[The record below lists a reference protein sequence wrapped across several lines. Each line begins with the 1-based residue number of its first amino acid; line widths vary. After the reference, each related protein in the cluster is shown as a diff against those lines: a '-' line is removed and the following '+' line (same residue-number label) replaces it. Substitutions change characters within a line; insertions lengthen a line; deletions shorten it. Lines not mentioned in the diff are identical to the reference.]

1 MAHKIKNTFKG
12 LDTDTSINKY
22 SNDKYYDARN
32 IRILTNDSLTSGAI
46 SNFPRP
52 DIEISYGGSGR
63 KVLGTTMVRD
73 TLVVFCV
80 HESSGESLI
89 LKSEEGNANFILVYS
104 DINSDTKLEFN
115 VDNPIRGVGRYES
128 ETVQKVYWCDGL
140 NPNSYIN
147 IADTYD
153 MGVGTSYEATLFRL
167 TPNSELHS
175 PIPQEVIS
183 GGSLESGIIYYT
195 YQLYRNYGSET
206 SMSSSSFG
214 VPLSSR
220 NGSELNEFRG
230 DEVGVNTGQ
239 SVEVEFNNLDSD
251 FDRIKIYSLLFTDI
265 DADPVINLISDRE
278 YTGDTLTIIDS
289 GAISLESL
297 TTTEFLGMGGR
308 VFSSETLETKYNYL
322 FPGNIKESRS
332 DIDFDARA
340 YRYKIQQLDGVVG
353 VGNDVITTG
362 LFFRA
367 TFPSG
372 LKELGN
378 SIYATITPNESTP
391 INLTVAAKTYEELDE
406 LIYTFETPDPGGVW
420 DDPTNLEFGE
430 GEVVYHS
437 GILYRSLVDHIN
449 IEPGTNPT
457 YWHVFFD
464 PASSTVISDG
474 AGIYSQIETV
484 GGAQTNIYPG
494 DDLTLIAEN
503 HDAINQFNN
512 FEKDLEWFRSG
523 ERTSEDE
530 FKYNS
535 GGSIIGGS
543 GLNISYLFTTESIA
557 ANRQTASSV
566 ALRDILTKDDSFLNP
581 ILAGKYKGYKRN
593 EVYRFGIEFIFKNG
607 QKSFVK
613 WIGDIRF
620 PTMGDEPLTTDAP
633 NSVDNEQLGLFLTVN
648 LTYFEANYPEEY
660 ASLSGIK
667 VVRAK
672 RTDLDKNILYQG
684 LSGPYQYVPWD
695 NADDPSTY
703 GSYSVIPNSTDI
715 RKGLIAVED
724 TDYPGSIGTAVEVDL
739 SDNLYEFNSPDLI
752 IGGSISHRSS
762 DSVYYAGALEINRH
776 TDSPHATG
784 GSNEQP
790 YFNERNYADRGVY
803 NFGLKQ
809 EVNNITESKLNF
821 DGSTNNGHSY
831 FSSETLNNR
840 TIMWRSSGDDDGI
853 RDKHLV
859 LDLDTSPAFKTKVG
873 NLLPPA
879 WLTSR
884 TYKLHDIVANPG
896 LSIYYRSLVSN
907 NQGNLPSSSPAE
919 WQEVNIE
926 KDTFIG
932 DYVRNKFGSQYG
944 GNSYSARQLT
954 SFIPTVCKITTG
966 EVVEF
971 IPISE
976 FDNVNKEADLR
987 VFGGDT
993 YVSNFDYMRT
1003 TSDREAPHSSGY
1015 TMQEYITFPVETPYN
1030 LDYRRDEIIK
1040 YFTGYAEADAA
1051 SNDNYKLQVTKEKG
1065 VTDYP
1070 TLYPDQLTDLNLYN
1084 DAYSR
1089 NNDITTNTIRPDN
1102 FQTDFTLDTMVL
1114 ASNKK
1119 FNGEYI
1125 DNWTK
1130 YDFNTFLEID
1140 SSYGPINVLKNYNNK
1155 LFYFQDNGFGVL
1167 AVEDREQISAN
1178 SGIPLTLGTGAVL
1191 ERYDYVSTHFGCL
1204 RDEAVLATPNNLYFV
1219 DELDKSIRVISD
1231 SDLNGNL
1238 SKIKGVSHK
1247 LQSNLLAS
1255 GSDYIALGFDP
1266 RHKEVLFSFDNDT
1279 IVYSELLQ
1287 QFTSMYSIFAD
1298 QDRSVSPDIDF
1309 KADRYSVINDELYLI
1324 AFDDDQIAITASR
1337 MDADTAYTFAE
1348 DCSITLLIHP
1358 NGNNIFT
1365 FDNLD
1370 IRSNVFDAFTESLPH
1385 DTDNVD
1391 ETVQYLQF
1399 KNSYLEQN
1407 IGGGLT
1413 PPSELNRLARA
1424 WRVQVPLTDNDNRFV
1439 DSYLLVTL
1447 KYTHSG
1453 STGDKFVLHDVTT
1466 YVRPTKNNI

>member
-1 MAHKIKNTFKG
+1 MTHKIKNTFKG

-89 LKSEEGNANFILVYS
+89 LKSEEGNTDFVLVYS
-104 DINSDTKLEFN
+104 DATSTTKLEFN

-128 ETVQKVYWCDGL
+128 EAVQKVYWCDGL
-140 NPNSYIN
+140 NPNSFIN
-147 IADTYD
+147 IADTYAS
-153 MGVGTSYEATLFRL
+153 GYEANLFRL
-167 TPNSELHS
+167 TPNADLRS

-183 GGSLESGIIYYT
+183 GGLLESGIIYYT

-206 SMSSSSFG
+206 AMSSSSFG
-214 VPLSSR
+214 VPLTSR
-220 NGSELNEFRG
+220 NGLELNEFRG

-239 SVEVEFNNLDSD
+239 SVEVRFNDLDSN
-251 FDRIKIYSLLFTDI
+251 FDRIKVYSLLFTDI
-265 DADPVINLISDRE
+265 DADPIINLIADQE
-278 YTGDTLTIIDS
+278 YATASITMIDS
-289 GAISLESL
+289 GSITLDTLS
-297 TTTEFLGMGGR
+297 TIEFLGIGGR
-308 VFSSETLETKYNYL
+308 IFSSKTLETKYNYL
-322 FPGNIKESRS
+322 FPGNIRESKT
-332 DIDFDARA
+332 DIDFDART
-340 YRYKIQQLDGVVG
+340 YRWKTTQLENITAPVTFVTDITGDLGFIVDFDHDLKERS
-353 VGNDVITTG
+353 DVIWGSVSSESGVNRAYAANELLPGIGIKTYSTYDKVTYNFLVPTDNSTTPPMI
-362 LFFRA
+362 
-367 TFPSG
+367 PSG
-372 LKELGN
+372 TYDISTEYDEGN
-378 SIYATITPNESTP
+378 VVLDSNILYQSLQDSNIGNTP
-391 INLTVAAKTYEELDE
+391 IPAGDAYWKVYIQPSVTTFTSGSGATYCT
-406 LIYTFETPDPGGVW
+406 I
-420 DDPTNLEFGE
+420 DDVNT
-430 GEVVYHS
+430 
-437 GILYRSLVDHIN
+437 GILGV
-449 IEPGTNPT
+449 EPSD
-457 YWHVFFD
+457 WD
-464 PASSTVISDG
+464 TVPDI
-474 AGIYSQIETV
+474 
-484 GGAQTNIYPG
+484 
-494 DDLTLIAEN
+494 
-503 HDAINQFNN
+503 HDAINYFND
-512 FEKDLEWFRSG
+512 FSLDDEIIRS
-523 ERTSEDE
+523 EQSSTIAE
-530 FKYNS
+530 FKYS
-535 GGSIIGGS
+535 IDHGTEKITDVGGIGP
-543 GLNISYLFTTESIA
+543 NISYTFGSHGVE
-557 ANRQTASSV
+557 ANVTSSLKTG
-566 ALRDILTKDDSFLNP
+566 AYLRDIANINNSFLNP
-581 ILAGKYKGYKRN
+581 INSGKYKGYKRN
-593 EVYRFGIEFIFKNG
+593 EVYRFGVEFHFKNG

-620 PTMGDEPLTTDAP
+620 PTIGEQPLTSI
-633 NSVDNEQLGLFLTVN
+633 NSNIIYNEQLYLDLNIDLSTDLTD
-648 LTYFEANYPEEY
+648 AEY
-660 ASLSGIK
+660 NSLSGIK
-667 VVRAK
+667 IVRAERK
-672 RTDLDKNILYQG
+672 SQDKNILYQG
-684 LSGPYQYVPWD
+684 LSGTYQHTDWD
-695 NADDPSTY
+695 NGTTLNSW
-703 GSYSVIPNSTDI
+703 GSYSVTPNMERVGEEEI
-715 RKGLIAVED
+715 LPGD
-724 TDYPGSIGTAVEVDL
+724 TDYPGTDIAHTAPL
-739 SDNLYEFNSPDLI
+739 SNFLYEFNSPELI
-752 IGGSISHRSS
+752 INKNLNFNGT
-762 DSVYYAGALEINRH
+762 DKVYFNGALAINH
-776 TDSPHATG
+776 STSSTSNVP
-784 GSNEQP
+784 GSGIEQP
-790 YFNERNYADRGVY
+790 YFKERNYADRNVLVF
-803 NFGLKQ
+803 NFISDL
-809 EVNNITESKLNF
+809 ENATLSKHNF
-821 DGSTNNGHSY
+821 DGSTNAGHSY
-831 FSSETLNNR
+831 FSGEVLNNR
-840 TIMWRSSGDDDGI
+840 TIMYRTSSDDNAI
-853 RDKHLV
+853 RDLHGV
-859 LDLDTSPAFKTKVG
+859 LSLDVSDNDPSNRIKFTHTAEPNATDTLLADYIKV
-873 NLLPPA
+873 
-879 WLTSR
+879 R
-884 TYKLHDIVANPG
+884 F
-896 LSIYYRSLVSN
+896 
-907 NQGNLPSSSPAE
+907 E
-919 WQEVNIE
+919 
-926 KDTFIG
+926 
-932 DYVRNKFGSQYG
+932 SQYG
-944 GNSYSARQLT
+944 GHTYPARQLT
-954 SFIPTVCKITTG
+954 SYTSTICDVDGDF
-966 EVVEF
+966 VEF

-976 FDNVNKEADLR
+976 FTNKEISLK

-993 YVSNFDYMRT
+993 YVSNFDYMRST
-1003 TSDREAPHSSGY
+1003 VDREAPNNGY
-1015 TMQEYITFPVETPYN
+1015 TIQEYITFPVESSYN

-1040 YFTGYAEADAA
+1040 YFTGDSEAAAA
-1051 SNDNYKLQVTKEKG
+1051 SNENYKLQVLKSRG
-1065 VTDYP
+1065 VEIYP

-1155 LFYFQDNGFGVL
+1155 LFYFQDNGFGIL

-1298 QDRSVSPDIDF
+1298 QDRSVSPNIDF
-1309 KADRYSVINDELYLI
+1309 KADRYSVVKDELYI
-1324 AFDDDQIAITASR
+1324 VSYDDDLEQIVASK
-1337 MDADTAYTFAE
+1337 MDGDTTTPFVE
-1348 DCSITLLIHP
+1348 SCSVTLLIHP
-1358 NGNNIFT
+1358 SGNNIFT

-1370 IRSNVFDAFTESLPH
+1370 IRSNVFDTFAESLPH

-1391 ETVQYLQF
+1391 ETIQYLQF
-1399 KNSYLEQN
+1399 KNSYLEQS
-1407 IGGGLT
+1407 IGDGLST
-1413 PPSELNRLARA
+1413 PSELNRLARA